1 MLSYNSSSDKAV
13 QIGQEIT
20 EMGRRAVAF
29 QCDVGDSAQCDD
41 LARKAEKAFGQI
53 DVLISNAGMGQG
65 NGIAKTPDEE
75 WERTMNVNAR
85 ASFCLARALLPGMV
99 ERKFGRVVTI
109 SSNVGVYGRG
119 GASGIAYAAS
129 KAALIAVTKGIAHEG
144 APHVTANCILPG
156 PTSTDHPNDR
166 EEPVEVV
173 EGTEPNVTRTNI
185 FGIWAALLR

>member
-1 MLSYNSSSDKAV
+1 MLV
-13 QIGQEIT
+13 QVLAMTVMQPWGGSPAQPA
-20 EMGRRAVAF
+20 RSAAQSVATW
-29 QCDVGDSAQCDD
+29 DWMLG
-41 LARKAEKAFGQI
+41 
-53 DVLISNAGMGQG
+53 
-65 NGIAKTPDEE
+65 
-75 WERTMNVNAR
+75 
-85 ASFCLARALLPGMV
+85 
-99 ERKFGRVVTI
+99 
-109 SSNVGVYGRG
+109 NVGVYGRG

-185 FGIWAALLR
+185 VVWAALLR

>member
-1 MLSYNSSSDKAV
+1 
-13 QIGQEIT
+13 
-20 EMGRRAVAF
+20 MGAH
-29 QCDVGDSAQCDD
+29 DE
-41 LARKAEKAFGQI
+41 RKRPR
-53 DVLISNAGMGQG
+53 L
-65 NGIAKTPDEE
+65 
-75 WERTMNVNAR
+75 
-85 ASFCLARALLPGMV
+85 LLPRPGAAAGHGR

-129 KAALIAVTKGIAHEG
+129 KAALIAVPNGIAHEG

-173 EGTEPNVTRTNI
+173 EGTEPNVTRTNTL
-185 FGIWAALLR
+185 GSGLRCSDDLSNVRVRPGLRALPPRGQQL

>member
-1 MLSYNSSSDKAV
+1 MSPRPAKSPLSAPSQPRLQVTGCCGRAKAGADVVLSYNSSSDKAV

-99 ERKFGRVVTI
+99 ERKFGRV
-109 SSNVGVYGRG
+109 RRHD
-119 GASGIAYAAS
+119 IAA
-129 KAALIAVTKGIAHEG
+129 
-144 APHVTANCILPG
+144 
-156 PTSTDHPNDR
+156 
-166 EEPVEVV
+166 
-173 EGTEPNVTRTNI
+173 
-185 FGIWAALLR
+185 IWVAFFSRSQRYRC